1 MQNKL
6 LNLFRIF
13 CYMEEKMQ
21 TIMKN
26 IKLKLIKNKYNI
38 FIYLGMLFFSLVICT
53 NFIRTHF
60 ALDTYCVYAYDS
72 TKLITNFLLSN
83 RLISALAIWISN
95 MLKIP
100 FFINMKIL
108 TILGIIFLT
117 ISWFI
122 LYKFIIKINNK
133 QTDIL
138 YNLLIAG
145 ISYIIIFNF
154 CTVEYL
160 VFWESAV
167 MCLGILF
174 TTISS
179 CIFNTDIKYKNFIVL
194 FILFLGSI
202 CYQGAITLFIPLS
215 LVLILY
221 KQKENIKT
229 IIFETIKTGII
240 YVIVMVINLLA
251 IKIFGNILNYEVR
264 KTTILSIPDMFNTI
278 IKMGYDMV
286 TKTFGIGPKYWY
298 LLLIIVITLIFLA
311 YVFKQKKFKI
321 SILEYIVLFICCVL
335 IPIVPMLATPIESQY
350 METRM
355 AISFGSSIG
364 IILLFVNL
372 YLNKLSV
379 LKYLTSIIIFI
390 MVLVNSVYF
399 IYASNE
405 NIVTNDLD
413 KNIAKLVIEEI
424 SNYQMQTNIKIENI
438 GLIFD
443 KNPMSQYDGH
453 RWLGVINT
461 RSMGTEWSAIETIEL
476 YSGEKFNKVEVPENV
491 KQTFSQKDWNNFNE
505 EQLIFDGNNLYLCL
519 Y

>member
-221 KQKENIKT
+221 K
-229 IIFETIKTGII
+229 
-240 YVIVMVINLLA
+240 
-251 IKIFGNILNYEVR
+251 
-264 KTTILSIPDMFNTI
+264 
-278 IKMGYDMV
+278 
-286 TKTFGIGPKYWY
+286 
-298 LLLIIVITLIFLA
+298 
-311 YVFKQKKFKI
+311 
-321 SILEYIVLFICCVL
+321 LELF
-335 IPIVPMLATPIESQY
+335 M
-350 METRM
+350 
-355 AISFGSSIG
+355 
-364 IILLFVNL
+364 
-372 YLNKLSV
+372 
-379 LKYLTSIIIFI
+379 
-390 MVLVNSVYF
+390 
-399 IYASNE
+399 
-405 NIVTNDLD
+405 
-413 KNIAKLVIEEI
+413 
-424 SNYQMQTNIKIENI
+424 
-438 GLIFD
+438 
-443 KNPMSQYDGH
+443 
-453 RWLGVINT
+453 
-461 RSMGTEWSAIETIEL
+461 
-476 YSGEKFNKVEVPENV
+476 
-491 KQTFSQKDWNNFNE
+491 
-505 EQLIFDGNNLYLCL
+505 
-519 Y
+519 